1 MMQTEPQTSE
11 PLSPSAEIEDQ
22 SLDLVADTI
31 GQLMEFWGFKR
42 VLGRLW
48 AVLFLSQRPL
58 HAQDLAERLGLSAGA
73 VNMGLHDLLDWGAIH
88 RVSLRDSRKDYY
100 QAEGNIW
107 KLISRVLSERE
118 LHRLQSAMENMETAK
133 RNLKTVKEG
142 HEIPAEDQDELA
154 FQIKRLEEL
163 SRLGKLGRRMLELL
177 LLQAKV
183 DVRPFKRF
191 YEGKSQQAEM
201 PPPAVGET

>member
-1 MMQTEPQTSE
+1 MQSRPQSDE
-11 PLSPSAEIEDQ
+11 SPSASDLAEDQ

-48 AVLFLSQRPL
+48 AVLFLSEKPL
-58 HAQDLAERLGLSAGA
+58 NAQDLAERLGLSAGA

-133 RNLKTVKEG
+133 RSLKNIKEG
-142 HEIPAEDQDELA
+142 AEVPVEGHTQLA

-191 YEGKSQQAEM
+191 YEGKSDRPEFT
-201 PPPAVGET
+201 PPAAGEI